1 MARPPNTA
9 AACNGTEVPAV
20 WIAPNSE
27 PAVISGETRP
37 LALLYPVFGSK
48 GFNWSVY
55 REMPPFKPALCT
67 LVSSFDLRSRAI
79 SWRPSDVSPTNSR
92 ITLKSAGLTLSFA
105 LFLPER
111 RAVLLLS

>member
-37 LALLYPVFGSK
+37 LALLYPVFGH

-67 LVSSFDLRSRAI
+67 LVSSFYLRKEELAGDLQMCR
-79 SWRPSDVSPTNSR
+79 
-92 ITLKSAGLTLSFA
+92 LLTH
-105 LFLPER
+105 
-111 RAVLLLS
+111 V